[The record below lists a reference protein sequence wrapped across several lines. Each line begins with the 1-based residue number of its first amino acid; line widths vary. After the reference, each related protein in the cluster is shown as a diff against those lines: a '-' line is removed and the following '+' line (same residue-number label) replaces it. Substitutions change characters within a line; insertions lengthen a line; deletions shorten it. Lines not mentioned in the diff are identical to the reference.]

1 VTVSTGMPARP
12 SAAVRLSVLACPAPL
27 CPHLEF
33 ALSALLEAPVA
44 LRWVE
49 QPGQPGALMSTVEL
63 TGTPGLAGRIA
74 ARLRALGPVRYEV
87 LEDAS
92 APPAAADAE
101 RYSYTPDLGLFRTSL
116 AANGD
121 VVVTEGRLRE
131 LLAASH
137 RRADGAATLAHGL
150 ERLLGTVWD
159 EELEP
164 LRRGGDGAPI
174 SWLRRTG

>member
-1 VTVSTGMPARP
+1 MSVATGTPVRQSVT
-12 SAAVRLSVLACPAPL
+12 VRLSVLACPAPL

-33 ALSALLEAPVA
+33 ALSALVEAPVA
-44 LRWVE
+44 LRWTA
-49 QPGQPGALMSTVEL
+49 QPARPGALAAVVEL
-63 TGTPGLAGRIA
+63 RGAPGLAGQLA
-74 ARLRALGPVRYEV
+74 GRLRGLGPVHFEV
-87 LEDAS
+87 LEDAV
-92 APPAAADAE
+92 AGPGGADAE
-101 RYSYTPDLGLFRTSL
+101 RYSYTPDLGLFRTAL

-137 RRADGAATLAHGL
+137 RRADGTATLAHGL
-150 ERLLGTVWD
+150 ERMLGTAWD

-164 LRRGGDGAPI
+164 LRRGGDGVPV